1 MKKKK
6 GKGEGWGK
14 DEKKNGFI
22 EIGWEGKKYD
32 HNAFNKW

>member
-6 GKGEGWGK
+6 GKGEERGK
-14 DEKKNGFI
+14 DEKNGFI
-22 EIGWEGKKYD
+22 EIRWEGKKYD